1 MHHRKIIRSF
11 VKYIMSKYIMII
23 LTSISLVWGQCEDGE
38 VELWEECYSI
48 AFTYE
53 LDLSEQELSGNVPTD
68 LSLLSN
74 LMFLDLSYN
83 QLEGEI
89 PNELGSLT
97 NLLGLDLGNNM
108 LSGSI
113 PGELGS
119 LTSLMTLNLSENQ
132 LSGPIPPEL
141 GSLTGLVD
149 LYLFSNELS
158 GELPAEI
165 GDLIYLS
172 EFIAYDNQL
181 TGSLPEQFG
190 NLESL
195 IWMDAVGWSSLIDP
209 KALIT
214 LPSELYRISF
224 VLFFIGFFVFIFW
237 RPLVLT
243 SFDEEFGRSIGI
255 PVSLLGLS
263 LVSLTAIAAVA
274 SFDAVGSI
282 IVISMI
288 ICPPAAA
295 RLLTNRI
302 GTQTLVSLLIAFFST
317 IIGYVIAGYVP
328 IWLGFSQTL
337 SAAGTIATI
346 SGICLAISAIFGP
359 HRKSTKKSI

>member
-1 MHHRKIIRSF
+1 MGEEF
-11 VKYIMSKYIMII
+11 VS
-23 LTSISLVWGQCEDGE
+23 LSLVPITIG
-38 VELWEECYSI
+38 
-48 AFTYE
+48 AF
-53 LDLSEQELSGNVPTD
+53 S
-68 LSLLSN
+68 SLAC
-74 LMFLDLSYN
+74 
-83 QLEGEI
+83 
-89 PNELGSLT
+89 T
-97 NLLGLDLGNNM
+97 
-108 LSGSI
+108 I
-113 PGELGS
+113 PGNFLI
-119 LTSLMTLNLSENQ
+119 LRKQAL
-132 LSGPIPPEL
+132 
-141 GSLTGLVD
+141 
-149 LYLFSNELS
+149 
-158 GELPAEI
+158 I
-165 GDLIYLS
+165 GDAISHVVLPGIVVAFLFTGQVTTWPMLIGAT
-172 EFIAYDNQL
+172 IAAIIAVVLIEITQRVGNIEPGAAMGVIFTAMFAAGVL
-181 TGSLPEQFG
+181 LLEQSDTSNVHLDVEHALFG